1 MVTCGAHQTGV
12 KEWESPP
19 RNQKMAERKTRNLP
33 AVIAV
38 ARAASDDPVLEELV
52 SQCSAEQQQS
62 ILNALRA
69 AYDAGQEA
77 ADQRTGKLMA
87 RIFGGFV
94 GVTPGIDMDNGQEP
108 ASPRR
113 RLVGL
118 VKMLAQSQSG
128 RR

>member
-1 MVTCGAHQTGV
+1 MD
-12 KEWESPP
+12 
-19 RNQKMAERKTRNLP
+19 RKTRKNLP

-52 SQCSAEQQQS
+52 SKCTPQEQAS

-94 GVTPGIDMDNGQEP
+94 GVTPGIDMDSGEEP
-108 ASPRR
+108 VSPRR

-118 VKMLAQSQSG
+118 VKMLAQSQSD